1 MEVLPDYE
9 FDYVLANNISGY
21 VNLPQ
26 KVLDDLK
33 DANFPLLFRL
43 STNIGGIIENE
54 IFCGVKEFIENKNM
68 SIPRWM
74 MENLMSPEN
83 GKIKVEY
90 IKYIPPGKYIE
101 LQPLEE
107 ELFNVLDYDKYLEN
121 VLSDHCILTR
131 GQIFKINVEGINF
144 NIKVNEVEID
154 WEKTDLT
161 KLTDKFS
168 DKNINVVNCDINV
181 NIVNNFLI
189 EHDPIIPEHKK
200 ESKPEHKK
208 ESKPEHKK
216 ESNPEHKKESNPE
229 HKKES
234 NPEHKKES
242 KPEHKKESNPDG
254 EILSRDK
261 LREHYIK
268 FYSKK

>member
-1 MEVLPDYE
+1 MINLFINTINMEVLPDYE

-181 NIVNNFLI
+181 NIVNMITYVINL
-189 EHDPIIPEHKK
+189 
-200 ESKPEHKK
+200 
-208 ESKPEHKK
+208 
-216 ESNPEHKKESNPE
+216 
-229 HKKES
+229 
-234 NPEHKKES
+234 
-242 KPEHKKESNPDG
+242 
-254 EILSRDK
+254 
-261 LREHYIK
+261 
-268 FYSKK
+268 